1 MAVKSLYLSEIKM
14 ARMLEPLHAIVVK
27 YFLKT
32 FLKWGIEKAIL
43 LI

>member
-1 MAVKSLYLSEIKM
+1 
-14 ARMLEPLHAIVVK
+14 MLEPLHAIVVK

-32 FLKWGIEKAIL
+32 FLKRGLEKAIL